1 MFSNGALGLPFM
13 QNARRGRNPSE
24 AKPEK
29 GGPAD
34 DAEWHFPQNVRDTWS
49 SDGPSLTNSNSS
61 AVSEQSYLPFL
72 FCAED
77 NALPQFKGRRSLF
90 TARKSY
96 RSVSSFY
103 ATVLCASIATNP
115 RSFRSDVFAAT

>member
-1 MFSNGALGLPFM
+1 MSKMFSNGALGLPFM

-77 NALPQFKGRRSLF
+77 NALPQFKGRRSF
-90 TARKSY
+90 VHGKE
-96 RSVSSFY
+96 VIPVCF
-103 ATVLCASIATNP
+103 
-115 RSFRSDVFAAT
+115 VFLRYSALREHRD